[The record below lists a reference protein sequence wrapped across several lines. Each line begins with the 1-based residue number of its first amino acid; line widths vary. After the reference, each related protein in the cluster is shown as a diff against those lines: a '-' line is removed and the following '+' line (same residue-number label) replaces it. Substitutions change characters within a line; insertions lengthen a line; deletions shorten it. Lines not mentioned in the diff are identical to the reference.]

1 VITTAR
7 FGTQFEDHDR
17 PWRRHDRA
25 GGRQA
30 ELTWD
35 GATLVELVV
44 VGYRGETLSVAT
56 ATRAPHP
63 VLGPS
68 HPLVL
73 GGRAVAWLSAVD
85 WSAPTAIPAIDRPA
99 ALPAGCGTM
108 LLDTI
113 ARLAAAAG
121 VRALRYAGP
130 YPTAALWQ
138 ALGASFAT
146 AGDEAS
152 FTAAAHLR
160 WGGGPL
166 PTIPIDFAPAP
177 HERLAADQG
186 VTCLARSAIERV
198 IVDGLAFAPGTG
210 VRRMIEIEDGYA
222 AALCFGDRAW
232 AELARVD
239 RDGHLVAR
247 RPGRPAEGDPAGQ
260 VLPPTLVEPLLA
272 VVAEALPP
280 PLTVDAVGATPI
292 VWGDPGL
299 TAAAD
304 RGDRIVLHVG
314 LWHHLAPRGMAAV
327 ALAIAEALV
336 PIARDRAIAALARAA
351 DA

>member
-73 GGRAVAWLSAVD
+73 DGRAVAWLSALD

-166 PTIPIDFAPAP
+166 PAIPIDFAPAP

-210 VRRMIEIEDGYA
+210 VRRMVEREDGYA

-232 AELARVD
+232 TELARVD
-239 RDGHLVAR
+239 RDGHLVVRHPGDWPRAT
-247 RPGRPAEGDPAGQ
+247 RPGRCC
-260 VLPPTLVEPLLA
+260 LRRSSSLS
-272 VVAEALPP
+272 
-280 PLTVDAVGATPI
+280 
-292 VWGDPGL
+292 W
-299 TAAAD
+299 
-304 RGDRIVLHVG
+304 R
-314 LWHHLAPRGMAAV
+314 WSPR
-327 ALAIAEALV
+327 
-336 PIARDRAIAALARAA
+336 PCRRP
-351 DA
+351 